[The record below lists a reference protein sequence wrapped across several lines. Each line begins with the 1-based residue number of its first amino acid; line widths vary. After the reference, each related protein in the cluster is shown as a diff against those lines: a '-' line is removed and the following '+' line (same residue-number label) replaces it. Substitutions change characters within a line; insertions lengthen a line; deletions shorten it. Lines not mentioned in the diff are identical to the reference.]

1 MSMPQTELHIR
12 RLTGNIGAEIS
23 GVHLSPDL
31 PEETIAQIRAAALAN
46 KVVFFRGQQHLDDTE
61 QVAFASRFGTVTRS
75 YPTRN
80 AAQEPDLLEPS
91 SSADITTAWHT
102 DITFVIQPPSFS
114 MLRSLVMPPVGGDT
128 LWANTATAYA
138 ALLPGLRE
146 LAHQLWAL
154 HTNVRAEY
162 PRVGSPGQGQRSGPG
177 QRPGQFPGQGQRP
190 GQAQRPGFPGQGQ
203 RPGQAQHPGMG
214 QRPGPR
220 PGQEPPFRM
229 MDGNASRPMAF
240 RTTHPVVRVHPET
253 GERCLLLGAYA
264 RGFVGYHSS
273 TFETICKI
281 FQDVITRPEHTV
293 RWNWQVGDLAI
304 WDNRATQHF
313 AVNDYGSAERR
324 VKRVTVVGEVPVS
337 VEGETG
343 RAIQGDASV
352 YNRQTPGPVDMA
364 DAIT

>member
-1 MSMPQTELHIR
+1 MSMSQTELHIR
-12 RLTGNIGAEIS
+12 RLTGNVGAQIS
-23 GVHLSPDL
+23 GVRLSADL
-31 PEETIAQIRAAALAN
+31 SEETIAQIRAAALAN
-46 KVVFFRGQQHLDDTE
+46 KVLFFRGQQHLDDTE

-128 LWANTATAYA
+128 LWANTATAYT

-162 PRVGSPGQGQRSGPG
+162 PRVGSPGQGQRPGPD
-177 QRPGQFPGQGQRP
+177 
-190 GQAQRPGFPGQGQ
+190 
-203 RPGQAQHPGMG
+203 QHPGMG

-220 PGQEPPFRM
+220 PGQEPPLRM
-229 MDGNASRPMAF
+229 MDRNASRPMAF

-273 TFETICKI
+273 TFETIYKI

-293 RWNWQVGDLAI
+293 RWNWQVGDLVI

-324 VKRVTVVGEVPVS
+324 VKRVTVVGEIPVS
-337 VEGETG
+337 IDGETG
-343 RAIQGDASV
+343 RAIQGDASA
-352 YNRQTPGPVDMA
+352 YNRQTPGSVDMA